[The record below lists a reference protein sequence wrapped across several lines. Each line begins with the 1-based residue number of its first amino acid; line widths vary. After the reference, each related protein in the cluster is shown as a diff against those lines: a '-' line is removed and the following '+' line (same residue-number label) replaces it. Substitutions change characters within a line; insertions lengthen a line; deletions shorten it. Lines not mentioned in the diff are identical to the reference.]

1 MGITD
6 KITAL
11 MAPRESQPR
20 THAQT
25 QRSDVL
31 NLHDDFDRWLQRFF
45 GETWS
50 LHGLGGSGSTRPPN
64 VEVRDEGNA
73 IVVRAEMPGLGKDDV
88 DLTIGAGGLIIRGE
102 KREEKDDK
110 NTFEARYTSFMET
123 VPLPPDVD
131 PAQADARVDNGVLT
145 VRFPKTS
152 GGAGSRRIPIST

>member
-20 THAQT
+20 TNAQM
-25 QRSDVL
+25 QRSDVVT
-31 NLHDDFDRWLQRFF
+31 LHDDFDRWLQRFV
-45 GETWS
+45 GDTWS
-50 LHGLGGSGSTRPPN
+50 FQPLGGSGSPRTPN
-64 VEVRDEGNA
+64 VDVRDEGNA
-73 IVVRAEMPGLGKDDV
+73 IVVRAELPGLDKDDV

-102 KREEKDDK
+102 KREEKEDK
-110 NTFEARYTSFMET
+110 NTLEARYTSFVET

-131 PAQADARVDNGVLT
+131 PGQADARVDNGVLT

>member
-20 THAQT
+20 TNAQM
-25 QRSDVL
+25 QRSDVVA
-31 NLHDDFDRWLQRFF
+31 LHDDFDRWLQRFF
-45 GETWS
+45 GDTWS
-50 LHGLGGSGSTRPPN
+50 FHPLGGSGYPRIPN
-64 VEVRDEGNA
+64 VDVRDEGNA
-73 IVVRAEMPGLGKDDV
+73 IVVRAELPGLNKDDV

-102 KREEKDDK
+102 KREEKEDK
-110 NTFEARYTSFMET
+110 NTLEARYTSFVET

-131 PAQADARVDNGVLT
+131 PGQADARVDNGVLT

>member
-20 THAQT
+20 TNAQT
-25 QRSDVL
+25 QRSDVVT
-31 NLHDDFDRWLQRFF
+31 LHDDFDRWLQRFF
-45 GETWS
+45 GDTWS
-50 LHGLGGSGSTRPPN
+50 FHPLGGSGSPRTPN
-64 VEVRDEGNA
+64 VDVRDEGNA
-73 IVVRAEMPGLGKDDV
+73 IVVRAELPGLNKDDV

-102 KREEKDDK
+102 KREEKEDK
-110 NTFEARYTSFMET
+110 NTFEARYTSFVET

-152 GGAGSRRIPIST
+152 GGEGSRRIPIST